1 MLRTANLL
9 SRGER
14 STLRELKFFAITFGI
29 SLQGIEKLKNSGGFK
44 KKVDLGEYYAIQKS
58 YSKVATVFRI
68 SKKEFN
74 EEEEELTIGESERKV
89 VSS

>member
-1 MLRTANLL
+1 MVVL
-9 SRGER
+9 
-14 STLRELKFFAITFGI
+14 
-29 SLQGIEKLKNSGGFK
+29 K
-44 KKVDLGEYYAIQKS
+44 KKVDLGEYYAIQRS

-89 VSS
+89 VSSRRSKPRKQDQEGSPQEPSRYRTRPRML